1 MMKNK
6 DPSRRPLTHSERGK
20 LGGRPKGQKP
30 LRSVALP
37 LDLVDRIDAI
47 AGVRHRSR
55 WIAGACEEKLEKEE
69 K

>member
-1 MMKNK
+1 MVKNK
-6 DPSRRPLTHSERGK
+6 DPSHRPLTHAERGK
-20 LGGRPKGQKP
+20 LGGRPKGRNP

-37 LDLVDRIDAI
+37 LDLVNRIDDV

-55 WIAGACEEKLEKEE
+55 WIAGACEEKLNKEE